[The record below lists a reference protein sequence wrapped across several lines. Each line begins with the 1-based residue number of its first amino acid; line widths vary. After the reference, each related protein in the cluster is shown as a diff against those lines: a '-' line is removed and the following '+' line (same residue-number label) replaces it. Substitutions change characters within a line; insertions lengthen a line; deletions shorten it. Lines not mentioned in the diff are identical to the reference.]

1 MSSNPAIAQNKLKG
15 FYLQFSYGQSFFRS
29 NSSPSYTFNCP
40 EVKVGVGIT
49 KQWKRVGVTGTALA
63 GIRYGKKKDFAYQT
77 SIYEAKLYM
86 LLQERYYSS
95 DLEFLE
101 IPITVFYN
109 VVEDKLSIHAGLST
123 RWYFIG
129 NMTVHGF
136 QGYLEEIDIDPFN
149 IGIITRLKFAATPLI
164 DVSIDYFLGLN
175 KLNATKSLQSNSEYC
190 LTAAFAQV
198 SLYVKPFSRK
208 E

>member
-1 MSSNPAIAQNKLKG
+1 
-15 FYLQFSYGQSFFRS
+15 
-29 NSSPSYTFNCP
+29 
-40 EVKVGVGIT
+40 
-49 KQWKRVGVTGTALA
+49 
-63 GIRYGKKKDFAYQT
+63 
-77 SIYEAKLYM
+77 M

-109 VVEDKLSIHAGLST
+109 LVEDRLSIHAGLST

-136 QGYLEEIDIDPFN
+136 QGYLEEIHIDPFN
-149 IGIITRLKFAATPLI
+149 MGIITRLKFNASPLI

-175 KLNATKSLQSNSEYC
+175 KLNATKSLQSNTSYY
-190 LTAAFAQV
+190 LTSSFTQV
-198 SLYVKPFSRK
+198 ALYVKPFSRK